1 MTYGMQQP
9 DSFGNR
15 ISWSNSWLIFLME
28 SGDPLCYGQHSAS
41 SLGVT
46 TFTLPFSG
54 VTTSSSFLMKLPPLL
69 YLLVGLQLH
78 HHSWWSYHLLL
89 RGVTTSS
96 TFLMELPPV
105 LVESPPSFN
114 LLKCEKTTT
123 SIQIMV
129 DSPNLPDNMVK
140 LLPSSTT
147 SWKISYSIILY
158 ICGWVCKLE
167 ISHHQI
173 TTIRFA
179 PSNLYQSLSWS
190 HSC

>member
-28 SGDPLCYGQHSAS
+28 SGDPLCHGQHSAS

-46 TFTLPFSG
+46 TFTLPISG
-54 VTTSSSFLMKLPPLL
+54 VTTSSSFLM
-69 YLLVGLQLH
+69 
-78 HHSWWSYHLLL
+78 
-89 RGVTTSS
+89 
-96 TFLMELPPV
+96 ELPPI

-158 ICGWVCKLE
+158 ICGWVCN
-167 ISHHQI
+167 HQI

-190 HSC
+190 HRSKECEINIMSKVPQLLRDIIIISFL

>member
-1 MTYGMQQP
+1 MTCGMQQP

-46 TFTLPFSG
+46 TFTLPISG
-54 VTTSSSFLMKLPPLL
+54 VTTSSS
-69 YLLVGLQLH
+69 
-78 HHSWWSYHLLL
+78 
-89 RGVTTSS
+89 
-96 TFLMELPPV
+96 FLMELPPV

-129 DSPNLPDNMVK
+129 DL
-140 LLPSSTT
+140 
-147 SWKISYSIILY
+147 
-158 ICGWVCKLE
+158 
-167 ISHHQI
+167 Q
-173 TTIRFA
+173 
-179 PSNLYQSLSWS
+179 LYQTTWWSYYLHLQQVGRSLILSFYTS
-190 HSC
+190 VDGFANLKYHIIKSLQ

>member
-1 MTYGMQQP
+1 MTCGMQQP

-46 TFTLPFSG
+46 TFTLPISG
-54 VTTSSSFLMKLPPLL
+54 VTTSLSFLMELPPITLPI
-69 YLLVGLQLH
+69 
-78 HHSWWSYHLLL
+78 

-129 DSPNLPDNMVK
+129 DL
-140 LLPSSTT
+140 
-147 SWKISYSIILY
+147 
-158 ICGWVCKLE
+158 
-167 ISHHQI
+167 Q
-173 TTIRFA
+173 
-179 PSNLYQSLSWS
+179 LYQTTWWSYYLHLQQVGRSLIL
-190 HSC
+190 